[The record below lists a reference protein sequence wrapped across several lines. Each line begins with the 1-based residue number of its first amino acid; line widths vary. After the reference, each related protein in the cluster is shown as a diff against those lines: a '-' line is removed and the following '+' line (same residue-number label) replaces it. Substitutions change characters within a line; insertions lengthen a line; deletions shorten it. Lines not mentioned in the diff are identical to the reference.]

1 MKTRISIFSLL
12 TVFAYTA
19 HAQCDNT
26 FYPMEED
33 HYYEVKTYNKKD
45 KLQATSQYTI
55 TAVAETDNGYEATV
69 SSKALDKKGE
79 SMGEGEFTVICEDG
93 QLKMDVQRL
102 LTSLS
107 QLQDIQGMNVDIE
120 GDHIV
125 IPSSLS
131 VGEALPESTTT
142 IKVGMEGM
150 AMNMNTTTVIIRDRT
165 VAAQEDVTTPAG
177 TFPCYKV
184 TYEMSATMKTMGM
197 GREIIY
203 TGTEWLSEGV
213 GMVRNEQYDKKDKL
227 SSYSVLT
234 VFK

>member
-1 MKTRISIFSLL
+1 MKTRISIFFLL
-12 TVFAYTA
+12 TAFAFTA
-19 HAQCDNT
+19 YAQCDNT

-33 HYYEVKTYNKKD
+33 RYYEVKTYNKKD
-45 KLQATSQYTI
+45 KLQAIQQYTI

-69 SSKALDKKGE
+69 NSKTLDKKGE
-79 SMGEGEFTVICEDG
+79 PMGEGEFVVICEDG
-93 QLKMDVQRL
+93 QLKMDIQRL

-107 QLQDIQGMNVDIE
+107 QLQDTQGMNIDIE
-120 GDHIV
+120 GNHIV

-131 VGEALPESTTT
+131 VGEVLPESTTT

-150 AMNMNTTTVIIRDRT
+150 AMNMNTTTVVIRDRT
-165 VAAQEDVTTPAG
+165 VAAQEDITTPAG

-184 TYEMSATMKTMGM
+184 TYEMSATVKTMGM
-197 GREIIY
+197 GREMIY

-227 SSYSVLT
+227 ASYSVLT